1 MKTIIYL
8 FIGIFFGITLYM
20 SEVSSWFR
28 IYEMFQFNSFHMY
41 GVIGSAVFFG
51 AIFTFLI
58 KKLKV
63 KSVFD
68 QTPISLT
75 DKEKGWKRYFIGGII
90 FGCGWAISGACPGPM
105 FSLLGAGFMPIAVV
119 IASATLGTFV
129 YGLIRSKLPH

>member
-1 MKTIIYL
+1 MSC
-8 FIGIFFGITLYM
+8 FFSI
-20 SEVSSWFR
+20 
-28 IYEMFQFNSFHMY
+28 NSAIK
-41 GVIGSAVFFG
+41 GVFSLGL
-51 AIFTFLI
+51 AINE
-58 KKLKV
+58 LKI

-75 DKEKGWKRYFIGGII
+75 DKEKGLKRYLIGGII

-119 IASATLGTFV
+119 IASATLGTFF